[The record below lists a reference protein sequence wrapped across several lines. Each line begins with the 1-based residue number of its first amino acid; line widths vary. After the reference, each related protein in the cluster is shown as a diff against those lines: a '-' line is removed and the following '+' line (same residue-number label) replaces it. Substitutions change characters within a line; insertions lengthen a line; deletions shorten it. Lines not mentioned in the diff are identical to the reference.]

1 MDGQSTESGV
11 TNMNAE
17 ALKNLMREAIRDEL
31 TACGLLASTPA
42 ERIEAQTDF
51 QFLRRA
57 RKAYD
62 GAVTKVGGAVLL
74 LLVGFVASLITL
86 GFNFKFGK

>member
-1 MDGQSTESGV
+1 MTHLS
-11 TNMNAE
+11 AE
-17 ALKNLMREAIRDEL
+17 ALKNLIREAIREEF

-57 RKAYD
+57 RKSYD
-62 GAVTKVGGAVLL
+62 NIVNKVGGAVVLAI
-74 LLVGFVASLITL
+74 VGGVISLIAL